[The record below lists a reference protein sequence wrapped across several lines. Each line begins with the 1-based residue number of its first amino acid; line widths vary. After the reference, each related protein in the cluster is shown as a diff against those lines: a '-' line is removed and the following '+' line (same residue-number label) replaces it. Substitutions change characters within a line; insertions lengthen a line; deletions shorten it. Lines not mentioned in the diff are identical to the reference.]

1 MTVND
6 YIKINTFQERVANSG
21 TICEN
26 FPRSVPVIC
35 FMDPYMNTKKTYY
48 KFLVNKDITL
58 SAMTFVIRKKIE
70 LDHHHSIFIL
80 NERNELLS
88 AQTTMGMLY
97 QLHRNQ
103 DGFLYFF
110 ARKENC
116 FGHLVNSTFF

>member
-1 MTVND
+1 MVMND
-6 YIKINTFQERVANSG
+6 YIKINSFQERSANSG
-21 TICEN
+21 TLREK
-26 FPRSVPVIC
+26 FPCSVPVIC
-35 FMDPYMNTKKTYY
+35 FMDPHMNTKKTY
-48 KFLVNKDITL
+48 KFLVNQDITL
-58 SAMTFVIRKKIE
+58 SAMMFVIRKKIK

-88 AQTTMGMLY
+88 TQAPMGMLY

-116 FGHLVNSTFF
+116 FGHRGKDSD